1 MNQQNFSNHGKLVPA
16 FHFFVIPVLVANVI
30 WTIVSAFRI
39 FAHPTASTAISLSV
53 LAYLAL
59 SILVSIALLVMALLA
74 RIFAL
79 GVQDRVIRLEEKIR
93 YERLL
98 PDDLKPRIGEFTISQ
113 LVALRFAC
121 DAELPAL
128 ARRVLDAKISE
139 RKAIKQM
146 VQNWRPDYQR
156 V

>member
-1 MNQQNFSNHGKLVPA
+1 MNEQNFANHGKVVPA
-16 FHFFVIPVLVANVI
+16 FHFFVIPVLVLNVI
-30 WTIVSAFRI
+30 WNVVSTFRVSA
-39 FAHPTASTAISLSV
+39 HSGISLFV
-53 LAYLAL
+53 LADFVV
-59 SILVSIALLVMALLA
+59 SILVSIALLVTAFLA

-79 GVQDRVIRLEEKIR
+79 GVQDRVIRLEERLR

-98 PDDLKPRIGEFTISQ
+98 PDDLRARIGEFTINQ

-121 DAELPAL
+121 DAELPVL
-128 ARRVLDAKISE
+128 ARKVLDSKLTE

-156 V
+156 I

>member
-1 MNQQNFSNHGKLVPA
+1 MNEQNFSNHMKLVPA
-16 FHFFVIPVLVANVI
+16 FHFFVIPVMLLNVI
-30 WTIVSAFRI
+30 WDIVSMLRI
-39 FAHPTASTAISLSV
+39 YTHSAISLTV
-53 LAYLAL
+53 LAGFIV
-59 SILVSIALLVMALLA
+59 SILVSIALLVMAFLA

-79 GVQDRVIRLEEKIR
+79 GVQDRVIRLEERLR

-98 PDDLKPRIGEFTISQ
+98 PDDLRARIGEFTINQ

-121 DAELPAL
+121 DAELPVL
-128 ARRVLDAKISE
+128 ARKVLDTKMNE
-139 RKAIKQM
+139 RKAIKRM